1 MGFAGSSSKFFL
13 RSMGGSS
20 TEEYDPRLPR
30 LMVQE
35 RAWCSACVEANVT
48 AKTLAGYDKCKMR
61 PEFSPPTIVHI
72 ESAKPDAAK
81 VALSR
86 KKLGEYTQ
94 SLKVGDVVVVRST
107 PDDDGNTYDEV
118 VYVAKL
124 TKKAEKLT
132 KTTRIAGETFSKG
145 WWMCRIKWLWFVRED
160 EEGSLFYRLKSRDEQ
175 PPPMDIPYAV
185 VCFDPH
191 CQHIIEKIA
200 FEPKTN
206 LFKLSSADSQA
217 ILRDGDL
224 IA

>member
-1 MGFAGSSSKFFL
+1 MGKPITIEDVKDVAEHGKGESDGAAKTGPNELIRYLKTPGNSGYGVCWKLIEVLSSFNGWVKYGRVRPTTASSDGA
-13 RSMGGSS
+13 RTSMWVLGVCGG
-20 TEEYDPRLPR
+20 
-30 LMVQE
+30 Q
-35 RAWCSACVEANVT
+35 VT

-86 KKLGEYTQ
+86 KKLGEYAQ

-107 PDDDGNTYDEV
+107 PDDDGNTYDEA

-160 EEGSLFYRLKSRDEQ
+160 EEGSFFYRLKSRD
-175 PPPMDIPYAV
+175 
-185 VCFDPH
+185 
-191 CQHIIEKIA
+191 
-200 FEPKTN
+200 
-206 LFKLSSADSQA
+206 
-217 ILRDGDL
+217 
-224 IA
+224 